1 MKIILKEQISPKLKQ
16 KNKNLVVTKID
27 INKRNHSVIK
37 NLIDE
42 YFTSSTTY
50 FSPSIEGN
58 KIIVGKRLSK
68 EEEESL
74 SERIDIDSLKKLS
87 MLGKNSAFLKPNR
100 GRKNALSNCGSPMNR
115 SVSSSKLGLS
125 PSTLGSKFIQ
135 MFNDSKSQ
143 ISDTEIISIFD
154 KYKKIKQNNSKN
166 VNEFVKNENNANI
179 RKMLKLQERIL
190 KNQELHEKESQK
202 LENLLNKKVKK
213 HPNLLY
219 KSIKNYRI
227 LKEFKEKDQ
236 DPTNN
241 IEMSYVNWLMQLRMH
256 ENVPGTK
263 TCMFNAGTPSKPNWL
278 SLHLKYPIIK
288 EKIREGF
295 KEYSSDNEGKHLEN
309 SVFSYYKIS
318 QNQQEK
324 NKAKKYIESLNGL
337 NIVGKSLLQAEI
349 ENFKTI
355 KGRKKL
361 LNFPVPENEKKE
373 KEFQKSSSMKN
384 IYQASIIRS
393 CMNLHDI

>member
-1 MKIILKEQISPKLKQ
+1 MEQISPKLKP
-16 KNKNLVVTKID
+16 KNKNLLITKID

-37 NLIDE
+37 KLIDE

-68 EEEESL
+68 EEESSL
-74 SERIDIDSLKKLS
+74 SERIDIDSVKKLS
-87 MLGKNSAFLKPNR
+87 MLGKNSVFLKPNR
-100 GRKNALSNCGSPMNR
+100 NRKNALSTCGSPMNR

-135 MFNDSKSQ
+135 LFNDSKSQ
-143 ISDTEIISIFD
+143 ISDTEITSIFE
-154 KYKKIKQNNSKN
+154 KFKRIKQNNSKYA
-166 VNEFVKNENNANI
+166 NEFVKNENNVNI
-179 RKMLKLQERIL
+179 RKMLNLQETIL
-190 KNQELHEKESQK
+190 KNQELHEKENQK
-202 LENLLNKKVKK
+202 MENLLSKKVKK

-227 LKEFKEKDQ
+227 LKEFREKDQ
-236 DPTNN
+236 DQTNN
-241 IEMSYVNWLMQLRMH
+241 IGMSYVNWLMQLRLH

-263 TCMFNAGTPSKPNWL
+263 TCMFNSGTLSKPNWSTL
-278 SLHLKYPIIK
+278 YLKFPIIK

-295 KEYSSDNEGKHLEN
+295 KEYCSDNEGKQLEK
-309 SVFSYYKIS
+309 SVFSYYKIA

-337 NIVGKSLLQAEI
+337 NVVGKSLLQAEI

-373 KEFQKSSSMKN
+373 KEYQKSSSMKN
-384 IYQASIIRS
+384 IYQANIIRS
-393 CMNLHDI
+393 CMNLHEI